1 LRLERLRHS
10 PVVLA
15 GVYWGAIWGL
25 YEATMGFVVHSFIRV
40 PGASSV
46 LLVPFALYCLRGAMR
61 AGGGLRA
68 CGVAATTAAAV
79 KLVDFCLPALTVL
92 TVVNPAVAILFEGLA
107 FVVVAR
113 QLGMPARVPSLK
125 AVAVGALAFN
135 AIWRVLFLLHYA
147 VVGRVWSVGMMKDG
161 PQVPLGF
168 LLRDSLICTAVI
180 VGLVALARQRR
191 QASSRPLALPSLRG
205 AVVVL
210 ALAVVAEIAGR
221 LV

>member
-1 LRLERLRHS
+1 MLERLRHS
-10 PVVLA
+10 PALLA
-15 GVYWGAIWGL
+15 GVYWGAVWGL
-25 YEATMGFVVHSFIRV
+25 YEATVGFVVHTFIRV

-68 CGVAATTAAAV
+68 CGVAAVTAASI
-79 KLVDFCLPALTVL
+79 KLVDFFLPALTVL

-107 FVVVAR
+107 FALVAR
-113 QLGMPARVPSLK
+113 HLGLPARVPSLK

-147 VVGRVWSVGMMKDG
+147 AIGWIWSVGMMKDG

-168 LLRDSLICTAVI
+168 LVRDSLICSAVI
-180 VGLVALARQRR
+180 VGLLALARRR
-191 QASSRPLALPSLRG
+191 GLAAARPSGLPSLRG
-205 AVVVL
+205 ALAVL
-210 ALAVVAEIAGR
+210 ALAVVAEVAGR

>member
-1 LRLERLRHS
+1 MLERLRTS
-10 PVVLA
+10 PAVL
-15 GVYWGAIWGL
+15 GGLYWGAVWGL
-25 YEATMGFVVHSFIRV
+25 YEATAGFVVHSFIRV

-46 LLVPFALYCLRGAMR
+46 LLVPFALFCLQRAMR

-68 CGVAATTAAAV
+68 CGVAAATAAAI
-79 KLVDFCLPALTVL
+79 KLVDFLLPALTVL
-92 TVVNPAVAILFEGLA
+92 NVVNPAVAILFEALA

-113 QLGMPARVPSLK
+113 RLGMPARVPSLP

-147 VVGRVWSVGMMKDG
+147 VVGWVWSVGMMKDG

-168 LLRDSLICTAVI
+168 LLRDSLVCAAVV
-180 VGLVALARQRR
+180 VGLVALARSRQR
-191 QASSRPLALPSLRG
+191 ASSRPLALPSMRG
-205 AVVVL
+205 AAVVL